1 MGRAFSLMMSQNW
14 FSNAARKV
22 NTAHLFLKLMDSFMT
37 RCTMLPP
44 PDPLAD
50 NPFQFQS
57 VRGGGCC
64 GGGGERTLMVMM
76 PNTTLQRANHQLRHR
91 QRVLHEHDNLLKTEA
106 LQQEPTLEELE
117 KEFGIGTYPVNWP
130 IGCGVDFKGVFDR
143 DRREILAFNEFHNGQ
158 NKLATLLTGHSFLA
172 DGFEPYDDKKHVVPM
187 LGYSME
193 MFGGLKS
200 LTRESAAYYP

>member
-1 MGRAFSLMMSQNW
+1 MRRRLHEMGRAFSLMMSQNW

-117 KEFGIGTYPVNWP
+117 KEKTPTTSRVTVKDWVI
-130 IGCGVDFKGVFDR
+130 
-143 DRREILAFNEFHNGQ
+143 
-158 NKLATLLTGHSFLA
+158 S
-172 DGFEPYDDKKHVVPM
+172 
-187 LGYSME
+187 
-193 MFGGLKS
+193 
-200 LTRESAAYYP
+200 